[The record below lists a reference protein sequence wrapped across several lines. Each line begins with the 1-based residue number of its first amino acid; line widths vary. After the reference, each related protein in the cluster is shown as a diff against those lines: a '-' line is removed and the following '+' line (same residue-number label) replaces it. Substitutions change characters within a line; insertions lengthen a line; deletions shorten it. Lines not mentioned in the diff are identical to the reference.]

1 MAKKVIALLV
11 VVLAASFGFGFF
23 GQGANAANCYYR
35 CICSVPHKC
44 CVLNGVE
51 TCKPV
56 KNAPIQC
63 PQSFP
68 C

>member
-1 MAKKVIALLV
+1 MKKILALLV
-11 VVLAASFGFGFF
+11 GVLAVSFAFGFF
-23 GQGANAANCYYR
+23 SKSADAANCYYR

-44 CVLNGVE
+44 CVTNGVE

-56 KNAPIQC
+56 SIAPIQC
-63 PQSFP
+63 TQNFP